1 MTTATQFTQAALIL
15 KEGAVAR
22 SLPPASTVNNL
33 QILGQEILISRW
45 LAGGIVAE
53 ISEWLLG
60 HIGPFQDVLDSLAGD
75 PAAITAQSQAVS
87 RCADAV
93 TGSAAQV
100 VAEGERISRQHW
112 NGPAAEA
119 FALLV
124 AALEHCLA
132 AYGSSARVM
141 ASGELVVG
149 ERVGAVRQYVTDTC
163 GDMISELIHEA
174 LRVTP
179 WIVFKGAAALM
190 EFKAWASGFLS
201 EFLQDVIELMQE
213 LLTDVTGVLGQ
224 VKGVGDC
231 MERAASV
238 LEGRVDPGP
247 AGALPSDSQ
256 AAKYKGTT
264 PNAEDLNFAK
274 TNAAID
280 SDPVKD
286 AAAAKDSVE
295 HPEKY
300 GGYSRLTDD
309 QIRKLGINPALLSNP
324 ADGFKAGIMV
334 NDAGQYVVV
343 ITGTDFNTRE
353 DVSEDVTGSM
363 TVSPQSADAI
373 RLAQAVN
380 ASKQLSGNAVYV
392 GHSLGGRLAAV
403 ASMESGNPAITF
415 NAAGVSPATVAYM
428 ASEQG
433 ISTSDMYRKLSN
445 GQVRAYSTADD
456 PLTNIQQN
464 YRYPTS
470 AVAPNAVGSRIYLDG
485 SNLNPK
491 TGHEMPNVRAE
502 MGRQYPGFYAKAK

>member
-1 MTTATQFTQAALIL
+1 VTTATQFTQAALIL
-15 KEGAVAR
+15 KEGAEAR

-33 QILGQEILISRW
+33 QILAEEIYISRW

-87 RCADAV
+87 RFADAV
-93 TGSAAQV
+93 TGSAGQE

-119 FALLV
+119 FALV
-124 AALEHCLA
+124 DAALEHCLT

-163 GDMISELIHEA
+163 GDMFSQLITEA
-174 LRVTP
+174 LRVSP
-179 WIVFKGAAALM
+179 WVVFKGAAAIM
-190 EFKAWASGFLS
+190 EFKAWASEFIS
-201 EFLQDVIELMQE
+201 EYLQNVIQVMQE
-213 LLTDVTGVLGQ
+213 LLADVTGVLGQ

-238 LEGRVDPGP
+238 LEGHGDPGP
-247 AGALPSDSQ
+247 VSALNPNKS
-256 AAKYKGTT
+256 AAKYLGRN
-264 PNAEDLNFAK
+264 PNPEDRNFAE
-274 TNAAID
+274 TCDGID
-280 SDPVKD
+280 SNPATD
-286 AAAAKDSVE
+286 AAYIGKTF
-295 HPEKY
+295 
-300 GGYSRLTDD
+300 GGYTRLSDEEVRALD
-309 QIRKLGINPALLSNP
+309 IDPALLRDP
-324 ADGFKAGIMV
+324 ATGFAAGIFKKG
-334 NDAGQYVVV
+334 DEYVVA
-343 ITGTDFNTRE
+343 ITGTDFGTSQDVNE
-353 DVSEDVTGSM
+353 DATGAVTM
-363 TVSPQSADAI
+363 SPQSQNAV

-380 ASKQLSGNAVYV
+380 ASAISDDSVYV

-433 ISTSDMYRKLSN
+433 ISTADMYAKLRN
-445 GQVRAYSTADD
+445 GQVREYSTADD

-464 YRYPTS
+464 YPTK
-470 AVAPNAVGSRIYLDG
+470 AVAPDGVGSRIYLDG

-491 TGHEMPNVRAE
+491 TGHEMPNVRTE
-502 MGRQYPGFYAKAK
+502 MENAYPGFFTPK